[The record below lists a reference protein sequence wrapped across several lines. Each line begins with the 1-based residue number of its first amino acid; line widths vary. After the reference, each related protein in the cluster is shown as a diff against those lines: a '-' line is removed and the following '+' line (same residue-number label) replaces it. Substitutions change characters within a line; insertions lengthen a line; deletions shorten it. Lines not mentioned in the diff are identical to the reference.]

1 MGDGQGALGEK
12 EPQELRQLQEAHGM
26 LGTVAGST
34 SGFDSKSPFMAA
46 TVVSGAVGGH
56 GAVEPRESVRR

>member
-12 EPQELRQLQEAHGM
+12 EPLQEAHGM

-34 SGFDSKSPFMAA
+34 SGFDSKSPLMAA
-46 TVVSGAVGGH
+46 TVVSRAVGGH
-56 GAVEPRESVRR
+56 GAVEPRASARR